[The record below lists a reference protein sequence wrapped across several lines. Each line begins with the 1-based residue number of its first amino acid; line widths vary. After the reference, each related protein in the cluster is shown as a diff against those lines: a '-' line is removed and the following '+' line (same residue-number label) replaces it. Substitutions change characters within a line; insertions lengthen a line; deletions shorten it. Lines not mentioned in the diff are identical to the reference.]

1 MNTVYLLSLAA
12 IVLLSSASHAGVCVG
27 LAVGSGLLDKRKA
40 VVMYT
45 SAALI
50 GSLVQ
55 GGFMSRAI
63 IAPSSCAVL
72 TTSILS
78 TLPSILGVPLSLN
91 FALYTSQV
99 GCSIARTRHGGFLGE
114 LTSYVL
120 AWLAFTALTMLAAH
134 RLEEVLTR
142 FLSRSR
148 SPTKLLDY
156 AGFSIISL
164 SALMSFTVGANTFGY
179 VFLFAGRDLNALA
192 LLCGLFVVGA
202 ATLSYKSIEQ
212 VAFSFFSIKLS
223 QAISSLL
230 VTIVCIQVAT
240 FLSIPVSASLVLVSS
255 IFATGYASMVYVV
268 KTRSYATLL
277 ALQYTSIPAALA
289 LGYTIAR
296 YLQ

>member
-1 MNTVYLLSLAA
+1 
-12 IVLLSSASHAGVCVG
+12 
-27 LAVGSGLLDKRKA
+27 
-40 VVMYT
+40 
-45 SAALI
+45 
-50 GSLVQ
+50 
-55 GGFMSRAI
+55 
-63 IAPSSCAVL
+63 
-72 TTSILS
+72 
-78 TLPSILGVPLSLN
+78 
-91 FALYTSQV
+91 
-99 GCSIARTRHGGFLGE
+99 
-114 LTSYVL
+114 
-120 AWLAFTALTMLAAH
+120 MLAAH